1 MGRWGKEDE
10 KSNGG
15 KEEDFLF
22 FHFSL
27 LIFFSSFFFLTFAS
41 LFPQERKPTKGR
53 NPAVSAQQPQ
63 EHPGP
68 GPITS
73 QATANPSEE
82 KLKALQ
88 AQLVELEE
96 QKKINED
103 KLDKLEEQ
111 RKSDNQKIVELQG
124 QQALTLAPA
133 QKVEVR
139 AVDTNKGIVE
149 LGKDSATDA
158 PHAEG
163 ASKASDSSMKE
174 APGAPPAIVIAEGNQ
189 APPAESTS
197 PSHRAPPETAQGVSE
212 SPPSMS
218 FKAPPPP
225 PTPRLKIDSRTTTP
239 ASSPVGASAGKR
251 KILDVEGP
259 SCKTPRLEPL
269 ELNQLNFEVG
279 VSLVLFGF
287 VFALFGFVFG
297 FGFVFVFAVLQLNFF
312 LHLQVVYLLR
322 HVCYTLLEDHYLINE
337 VNPPLVAA
345 GFEPILIKGNSVSGH
360 QENLR
365 SHSRISWGDFGD
377 EDNDNFFNGSSSS
390 GFNKDK
396 IVKREPLS
404 ESSKMKKKEAHSDSS
419 KGKETNP
426 WLEESKKNNL
436 YAQSEDSVHFSFSF
450 ILFFLFLF

>member
-1 MGRWGKEDE
+1 M
-10 KSNGG
+10 
-15 KEEDFLF
+15 
-22 FHFSL
+22 
-27 LIFFSSFFFLTFAS
+27 
-41 LFPQERKPTKGR
+41 FPQERKPTKGR

-124 QQALTLAPA
+124 QQALALAPA

-287 VFALFGFVFG
+287 VFALFGFVF
-297 FGFVFVFAVLQLNFF
+297 VFAVLQLNFF

-404 ESSKMKKKEAHSDSS
+404 ESSKIVKKEPPSESSKMVKREPPSDSSKMKKKEAHSDSS